1 MKRVTV
7 SNNVIRRLPRY
18 LRKLG
23 ELEEQGVARISSKE
37 LGESLGLTPSQI
49 RQDFSCFGEFGQ
61 QGYGYNVTDLKGEI
75 KSILGMDRGYHA
87 ILVGAGNIGRA
98 LLDNFSFSE
107 WGITMDCAFDIKEAL
122 VGTSFKGVEIKSASE
137 MADYI
142 DNNTVDLAVLSVPK
156 EKAVEVAKELIENGV
171 NAIWNF
177 TNVELTEPNSPVL
190 VENIHFSDSLLSL
203 SYFISEAND
212 EKAAREQRLRIR
224 NV

>member
-1 MKRVTV
+1 
-7 SNNVIRRLPRY
+7 
-18 LRKLG
+18 
-23 ELEEQGVARISSKE
+23 
-37 LGESLGLTPSQI
+37 
-49 RQDFSCFGEFGQ
+49 
-61 QGYGYNVTDLKGEI
+61 
-75 KSILGMDRGYHA
+75 
-87 ILVGAGNIGRA
+87 
-98 LLDNFSFSE
+98 
-107 WGITMDCAFDIKEAL
+107 
-122 VGTSFKGVEIKSASE
+122 